1 MRRLTVLK
9 RRGEA
14 VGSARR
20 LNYAI
25 CAAARMQG
33 QHRLVEGDAWMHGT
47 LEECLRLPSAAGAL
61 RPERDRV
68 DVVRGPVYGLKWTS
82 RGAQPV
88 GNSRFG

>member
-1 MRRLTVLK
+1 MLK
-9 RRGEA
+9 GRGEA
-14 VGSARR
+14 VGSERR

-33 QHRLVEGDAWMHGT
+33 QHRLVEGDAWMDGWIDGT
-47 LEECLRLPSAAGAL
+47 LEECQLLPNSAGAP
-61 RPERDRV
+61 RPERDLL
-68 DVVRGPVYGLKWTS
+68 DVVYGPVYGLPWTS